1 MATDDIMN
9 IIIKLED
16 QKEQMHTYIDIIEK
30 TVDKINNNKV
40 NTDLAQL
47 RTLIEQDLN
56 TLEEGDVEE

>member
-30 TVDKINNNKV
+30 TVDKINNHKV
-40 NTDLAQL
+40 NTDLTQL

-56 TLEEGDVEE
+56 TLEEGDAEE